1 MKYFSFLFF
10 LSISLTLFSQHY
22 NLKNG
27 FIAEGYDLVSYFEN
41 EAKKGNR
48 QITAD
53 FDGVKFQFS
62 SKKNLAIFNK
72 NPTKYIPQYGG
83 FCAYAM
89 GKNGEKVSI
98 NPKTFEIREGKL
110 YLFYNSW
117 GTNTLEMW
125 QKEDP
130 KSLQQKAD
138 ENWMKIVKN

>member
-10 LSISLTLFSQHY
+10 LSISLNFFSKNY

-27 FIAEGYDLVSYFEN
+27 LIAEGYDLVSYFEN

-89 GKNGEKVSI
+89 GKNGEKVSV

>member
-62 SKKNLAIFNK
+62 SKK
-72 NPTKYIPQYGG
+72 T
-83 FCAYAM
+83 
-89 GKNGEKVSI
+89 
-98 NPKTFEIREGKL
+98 
-110 YLFYNSW
+110 
-117 GTNTLEMW
+117 
-125 QKEDP
+125 
-130 KSLQQKAD
+130 
-138 ENWMKIVKN
+138 

>member
-1 MKYFSFLFF
+1 MKYFYFLFF
-10 LSISLTLFSQHY
+10 FSISISLFSQNY

-27 FIAEGYDLVSYFEN
+27 LIAEGYDVVAYFEN
-41 EAKKGNR
+41 KAIRGNKLF
-48 QITAD
+48 TTD
-53 FDGVKFQFS
+53 FDGVKLQFS
-62 SKKNLAIFNK
+62 TKENLAIFKK

-83 FCAYAM
+83 FCAYAI

-130 KSLQQKAD
+130 NKLQQKAD
-138 ENWMKIVKN
+138 ENWKKIVKN